1 MKRMILALA
10 AGAGLALYAVPVS
23 ADEPATPAKP
33 GATAGT
39 PVVVSE
45 TTVPARRG
53 ILARLR
59 DRRNAGTMVT
69 TPATVTTP
77 STPAPSTVPSPMPM
91 PGVKPASGTTTS
103 GSKVTTA
110 AYTTTQPARTGLF
123 SRLRNRGSSTMV
135 EPMTMTTEKGE
146 VVPASG
152 TTTTPMMMESTTTTS
167 RMGLMARLRAR
178 RMN

>member
-10 AGAGLALYAVPVS
+10 ASAGLALFAVPVS

-33 GATAGT
+33 GATVGA

-45 TTVPARRG
+45 STVPARRG

-59 DRRNAGTMVT
+59 DRRNTGTMVT
-69 TPATVTTP
+69 TPATVTP
-77 STPAPSTVPSPMPM
+77 STAAPSTVPSPMPM
-91 PGVKPASGTTTS
+91 PGVKPASGTTT
-103 GSKVTTA
+103 GSTVTTA

-123 SRLRNRGSSTMV
+123 SRIRNRGNSTMMV
-135 EPMTMTTEKGE
+135 EPMPMPTTDKSK
-146 VVPASG
+146 VVPASCT
-152 TTTTPMMMESTTTTS
+152 TTTTPAMETSTTTS

-178 RMN
+178 RTN